1 MKTLKDLK
9 IRTQLNIGF
18 AVVLIVVGALG
29 FLALNYTNRL
39 WQTTKGLYEHPLM
52 VRVAVGE
59 LKAQILEISRD
70 TRELCLASGEKGRLP
85 LQTRIDASE
94 VSAYRQF
101 EILYKLYLGPRSD
114 IDEAYTLFVQ
124 WKSIRED
131 VLRLLRDGK
140 VSEAVESIKFTGTA
154 GLHVEKLLKEVTDV
168 NQFAATKAD
177 KYYADAAG
185 LYNLL
190 KYRIMLAVSAIFLL
204 CLLTSFLLFKGI
216 KDPLRDLNEFS
227 EQYRQGNLNARSSYV
242 SANEFGML
250 SVSVN
255 RLADTIKSEI
265 ELKERAAKINAAMLR
280 ELEARDFRLQVLEPI
295 MKFTGSQVGAIY
307 ALNDEK
313 TWYERIDSA
322 GLGPAGMSSFPAG
335 STEGELGLAI
345 AAKKI
350 QRITKI
356 PADTRFAFAAASG
369 NFRPREIITVPL
381 LAGSEVT
388 AVISLASVSEY
399 SREAVRLIEDIK
411 QSLSVW
417 MNSMLSFRRIE
428 ALTRDLEEQNR
439 ELAEQQKELMVQTDE
454 LNEQNTELEIQK
466 QQLDEASRLKSAFL
480 SNMSHELRTPLN
492 SVIALSAVLNRRLE
506 KKVPQEEYSYIGIIE
521 RNGKHLL
528 SLINDILDLSRIE
541 SGKEEFN
548 LESFPVKSVA
558 DEVLA
563 MIEPQAGEKKLTL
576 TAEIP
581 AALPDITSD
590 YVKCRHIIQNL
601 VGNGVKFTEKGSV
614 KVSAERDGDSL
625 VISVSD
631 TGIGIAPG
639 HLAHIFDEFRQADEG
654 TSRKY
659 GGTGLGLAIAKKYAE
674 LLSGN
679 LSVKSELG
687 KGSVFSLTLPV
698 KLDLPASGKTPVR
711 PEPDRSRLNAVA
723 GKKILVVEDT
733 EEVIIQMKDIL
744 VEQGYLIS
752 VARNGREALE
762 MLKTSLPD
770 AITLDL
776 MMPDMDG
783 FQLLK
788 AIREMKNTSEIPVLI
803 LTAKHVTKEELSF
816 LKSNHIHQL
825 IQKGDVNRKELL
837 SAVAKMATSSKS
849 RPSGLARKKA
859 SGKKPGEKPVVLIV
873 EDNPDNMLTAKALL
887 QDTFLVIEAG
897 DGAQGVEK
905 AIAHKPDL
913 ILMDISLPVLDGI
926 EAFRRIRENESLC
939 RIPVV
944 ALTASA
950 MKGHR
955 EKILGYGF
963 NGYVSKPIDE
973 MLLKKTVEDT
983 LNAG

>member
-1 MKTLKDLK
+1 MKKLNDLK
-9 IRTQLNIGF
+9 VRTQLNIGF
-18 AVVLIVVGALG
+18 AIILIAVGVLG
-29 FLALNYTNRL
+29 FLALDYSTRL
-39 WQTTKGLYEHPLM
+39 WLNTKGLYEHPLM
-52 VRVAVGE
+52 VRAAVGD
-59 LKAQILEISRD
+59 LKAEVLEISRD
-70 TRELCLASGEKGRLP
+70 TRELCLSLGEKERLP
-85 LQTRIDASE
+85 LLTSIDASE
-94 VSAYRQF
+94 VNAYRQF
-101 EILYKLYLGPRSD
+101 EILYKLYLGSRND

-124 WKSIRED
+124 WKSIREET
-131 VLRLLRDGK
+131 LRLLRAGK
-140 VSEAVESIKFTGTA
+140 VSEATEHIKFTGIA
-154 GLHVEKLLKEVTDV
+154 GRHVDKLLKELNDI
-168 NQFAATKAD
+168 NIYASARAD
-177 KYYADAAG
+177 KFFADAAG

-190 KYRIMLAVSAIFLL
+190 EYRIMLAFGVIFLL
-204 CLLTSFLLFKGI
+204 CLLIGFLLFKGI
-216 KDPLRDLNEFS
+216 KDPLKVLNEFS
-227 EQYRQGNLNARSSYV
+227 EQYRLGNLNARSSYM
-242 SANEFGML
+242 SANEFGVL
-250 SVSVN
+250 SRSFN
-255 RLADTIKSEI
+255 KLADTVKLEL
-265 ELKERAAKINAAMLR
+265 ELKESAAKINAAMLR
-280 ELEARDFRLQVLEPI
+280 ELEARAFRLQVLEPI

-307 ALNDEK
+307 VLNDEK

-322 GLGPAGMSSFPAG
+322 GLGQTGMASLPAG

-345 AAKKI
+345 ATKKT

-356 PADTRFAFAAASG
+356 PADTRFAFAGASG
-369 NFRPREIITVPL
+369 TFMPREIITVPL
-381 LAGSEVT
+381 LSGSEV
-388 AVISLASVSEY
+388 AAIISIASLNEY
-399 SREAVRLIEDIK
+399 SQEAVKLVEGLR

-428 ALTRDLEEQNR
+428 ALTADLEEQNR
-439 ELAEQQKELMVQTDE
+439 ELSEQQKELMVQTDE

-492 SVIALSAVLNRRLE
+492 SVIALSGVLNRRLE
-506 KKVPQEEYSYIGIIE
+506 KMVPEEEHSYISIIE

-541 SGKEEFN
+541 SGKVDFN
-548 LESFPVKSVA
+548 LESFPLKSVT
-558 DEVLA
+558 DEVMA
-563 MIEPQAGEKKLTL
+563 MIEPQAREKNITL
-576 TAEIP
+576 TSEVSP
-581 AALPDITSD
+581 DLPGIASD

-601 VGNGVKFTEKGSV
+601 LSNAVKFTEKGSV
-614 KVSAERDGDSL
+614 KVSAAREGDFLS
-625 VISVSD
+625 VSVSD
-631 TGIGIAPG
+631 TGIGIAPE
-639 HLAHIFDEFRQADEG
+639 HLSRIFDEFHQADQS

-659 GGTGLGLAIAKKYAE
+659 GGTGLGLAIAKKYSQM
-674 LLSGN
+674 LSGV

-687 KGSVFSLTLPV
+687 KGSVFTL
-698 KLDLPASGKTPVR
+698 KLPLKLELPASGKTPER
-711 PEPDRSRLNAVA
+711 PQPDRRRVNSVA

-733 EEVIIQMKDIL
+733 EEVVIQMKDIL
-744 VEQGYLIS
+744 VEQGYVIS

-762 MLKTSLPD
+762 MLKDSLPD
-770 AITLDL
+770 AVTLDL

-788 AIREMKNTSEIPVLI
+788 SIRKMKNTSEIPVLI

-837 SAVAKMATSSKS
+837 SVVAKMVTSSN
-849 RPSGLARKKA
+849 RPLSGPARKKA
-859 SGKKPGEKPVVLIV
+859 AGRKKSEKPLVLIV

-887 QDTFLVIEAG
+887 QETCTVIEAG

-905 AIAHKPDL
+905 AAAHKPDL

-939 RIPVV
+939 HIPVV

-955 EKILGYGF
+955 EKILEYGF
-963 NGYVSKPIDE
+963 DGYVSKPIDE
-973 MLLKKTVEDT
+973 LLLKKTIEDA